1 MSQHNREDTL
11 WQRWRVFPRLLQ
23 LLWELGRRDV
33 LMIAGFSLINGL
45 APLLSLLVLQR
56 FVDSTADAISGNIS
70 LSVALV
76 WLALLFV
83 VEGLKAIFGFWEILI
98 EDIQKRLTARAQE
111 RLLQK
116 AGRLSLA
123 AFESPMLFDQ
133 LHRAQQGLDKRLLNV
148 LTYLLPIPS
157 YLITTISLL
166 VYVGSA
172 HIFFPII
179 LLLGLV
185 PTYGLFTRYFQQTY
199 LLARKHTPFERML
212 TYLGDLMADRRAAA
226 EIRLFSLQDYF
237 LTRYQQIFRQLRDDR
252 IKMARDRQRT
262 DVPRA
267 FGKALTAGAVAV
279 GLTVLIAQGR
289 LSIGAFVAYLSA
301 TNQLGSS
308 IGMVILGIA
317 MIDGDLRYM
326 QDVFDYL
333 DLDEEMPDRRTVSS
347 VSTAS
352 SSREKPSPMPTIRF
366 EQVTFAYPHTA
377 ESVLRDIS
385 FTLHPGERMALVGAN
400 GAGKST
406 LAKLLL
412 GLYQPTSG
420 RITVDGVDLATL
432 PPHWWYTQ
440 ATAVFQNYAKY
451 ELTAQ
456 ENIGF
461 GNLPFL
467 QDRWAIQTAAAR
479 SGADAVVATLPSGYD
494 TFLGK
499 AYDEQGED
507 LSIGQWQKLALA
519 RAYLRD
525 AAVLVLDEPTAALDA
540 RAEVEVYRQ
549 FRDAA
554 QGRTTLLISHRL
566 GSARLADRILVI
578 DQGRITEEG
587 RHEELIAQS
596 GRYAELYTI
605 QAAWYQ

>member
-1 MSQHNREDTL
+1 
-11 WQRWRVFPRLLQ
+11 
-23 LLWELGRRDV
+23 
-33 LMIAGFSLINGL
+33 
-45 APLLSLLVLQR
+45 
-56 FVDSTADAISGNIS
+56 
-70 LSVALV
+70 
-76 WLALLFV
+76 
-83 VEGLKAIFGFWEILI
+83 
-98 EDIQKRLTARAQE
+98 
-111 RLLQK
+111 
-116 AGRLSLA
+116 
-123 AFESPMLFDQ
+123 
-133 LHRAQQGLDKRLLNV
+133 
-148 LTYLLPIPS
+148 
-157 YLITTISLL
+157 
-166 VYVGSA
+166 
-172 HIFFPII
+172 
-179 LLLGLV
+179 
-185 PTYGLFTRYFQQTY
+185 
-199 LLARKHTPFERML
+199 
-212 TYLGDLMADRRAAA
+212 
-226 EIRLFSLQDYF
+226 
-237 LTRYQQIFRQLRDDR
+237 
-252 IKMARDRQRT
+252 MARDRQRT
-262 DVPRA
+262 DMPRA

-333 DLDEEMPDRRTVSS
+333 DLDEEMPDQRTISS
-347 VSTAS
+347 VPTANS
-352 SSREKPSPMPTIRF
+352 SGEKPSPMPTIRF

-377 ESVLRDIS
+377 ESVLRGIS
-385 FTLHPGERMALVGAN
+385 FTLQPGERIALVGAN

-420 RITVDGVDLATL
+420 RITIDGVDLATL

-440 ATAVFQNYAKY
+440 ATAVFQNYAQY
-451 ELTAQ
+451 ELTVQ

-461 GNLPFL
+461 GNLSFL
-467 QDRWAIQTAAAR
+467 EDRWAIQTAAAR
-479 SGADAVVATLPSGYD
+479 SGADAVVAMLPSGYD

-525 AAVLVLDEPTAALDA
+525 ATVLVLDEPTAVLDA
-540 RAEVEVYRQ
+540 RAEVDVYRQ

-578 DQGRITEEG
+578 DQGQITEEG
-587 RHEELIAQS
+587 RHEELIAQG
-596 GRYAELYTI
+596 GRYAELYSI
-605 QAAWYQ
+605 QAAWYR